1 MLLFKYKGSDM
12 NIVHQKREEKLE
24 KNQYVGCD
32 ITKIGQPIDIPDD
45 VIIRRI
51 GTEAFE
57 ECKWAKI
64 ENHSSYVDKIPGM
77 VEKITQKVKE
87 SGNDSYKELW
97 NYLVREYLSSN
108 GEFEIMRQYCSL
120 KIIPEKLVMNKE
132 TNRNKLLS
140 VLTESDGSATKRKC
154 FEESD
159 EVRGIVL
166 EPISKKPKLYMNE
179 DGKLSKKKGKYGASA
194 VYNKPEND
202 FPVHWRKVSV
212 DKALKILEENER
224 EIPWEQIRYIS
235 KVVNS

>member
-1 MLLFKYKGSDM
+1 M
-12 NIVHQKREEKLE
+12 NIVHKNREEKLE
-24 KNQYVGCD
+24 KKQYAGCD
-32 ITKIGQPIDIPDD
+32 ITKIGRPIDIPDI

-57 ECKWAKI
+57 ECKWGKI
-64 ENHSSYVDKIPGM
+64 ENHSSYVEKIPGM
-77 VEKITQKVKE
+77 IEKITQKVDE

-97 NYLVREYLSSN
+97 SCLVNEYLSSN
-108 GEFEIMRQYCSL
+108 GEFEIMRQYCCL
-120 KIIPEKLVMNKE
+120 KIVPEKIVMNTE

-140 VLTESDGSATKRKC
+140 VLTESDGSATKRNR

-194 VYNKPEND
+194 VYNKPEKD
-202 FPVHWRKVSV
+202 FDVHWRKVSAE
-212 DKALKILEENER
+212 KALKILEENER

-235 KVVNS
+235 KVVNSL